1 MFTGSIGTKVP
12 CFEFQYAVAVCYLLW
27 FMPWRP
33 VIVNLVVVHTT
44 YIYQNSGSMVWSSCT
59 VRIEKYLAS
68 RYFQS
73 ISQLLLC
80 TMMCI
85 CMLTTPV
92 TGSNFFWHCSKTTL
106 ELSAIGYV
114 CLGLPT
120 RVIGPHH
127 LFFLVSFLSTA
138 DWRSSAEPVNDRLNN
153 NNRNAYPT
161 PPAHVF
167 T

>member
-1 MFTGSIGTKVP
+1 MFTGFIGTKVP

-44 YIYQNSGSMVWSSCT
+44 YIYQNSGIMVWCT

-80 TMMCI
+80 TMRCI

-92 TGSNFFWHCSKTTL
+92 TGSNFGGALQQNSPRVKCDR
-106 ELSAIGYV
+106 ICVPG
-114 CLGLPT
+114 PT
-120 RVIGPHH
+120 YYSNRVPSLI
-127 LFFLVSFLSTA
+127 FLCVSFLSTA
-138 DWRSSAEPVNDRLNN
+138 GWRSSAEPFNGRLNN

-161 PPAHVF
+161 PPAYVF